1 MATKDDNSASQKK
14 LMASARSRTSF
25 DVESLTRVLY
35 GDADTIRRRREAWA
49 RVEAAI
55 GTSDTSQ
62 LPRRYAKTSREDLYL
77 DGLELGRAAF
87 DDRATFGHD
96 FFDWITPRYT
106 LFNYTPFGL
115 STSMFT
121 KVLELMATPEQQSRW
136 LVPAMRGQINGAY
149 VQTEL
154 GHGTFV
160 RGLETTA
167 TFDAARDS
175 FVLNSPTLSSTK
187 FWPGAMGFA
196 ASHGIIMARLITG
209 GKDHGVHA
217 FMAQLRDIQTGRAL
231 ERIELGDIGPK
242 LNHNQNDNG
251 YARFDN
257 VVVPRDNMLSAQAS
271 VARDGAYTKRANVH
285 DKATYG
291 TMMVTRSK
299 MTWVISIQLAA
310 AVTIAIRYSTVRK
323 QGNFAYSEDPA
334 GTEVALIEYRSQHYR
349 LLTSLAKA
357 YAIFFA
363 SQHCEAAH
371 REFERRE
378 HEGDYSTMQSAHAL
392 IGGMKAWS
400 STTASEGAE
409 DARRTCGGQGYLAT
423 SGLPDIVQSLTVMC
437 TGEGDTHVLFQ
448 QTARYLMKWAARLR
462 RGVEESQQKQ
472 TELPE
477 DLKYLAE
484 SPFTERCSA
493 ASLGDSTNADTQLF
507 IFQHRAQRMVAKA
520 ESKLAE
526 AERKHGKTKAQAWN
540 QHVMLLMSA
549 ARAHTEYLVLRDF
562 IEATAA
568 SNKVQDT
575 PVRRVL
581 GKLRS
586 TFALSTI
593 VNPQSADAISFVED
607 GFLSAAQ
614 LDVMR
619 DALNDLLDDLLPD
632 AIGLTDAWDFTD
644 AGLGS
649 AIGVRDG
656 NAYETL
662 MRWTKQLPINV
673 MARKDGG
680 RHAEAWERYI
690 RPTLLSKL

>member
-1 MATKDDNSASQKK
+1 MASRDEVAASQKM
-14 LMASARSRTSF
+14 LMADARSRTSF
-25 DVESLTRVLY
+25 EVESLTRVIY
-35 GDADTIRRRREAWA
+35 GNADTLRRRREAWA
-49 RVEAAI
+49 RIEASL
-55 GTSDTSQ
+55 GTSDTSR
-62 LPRRYAKTSREDLYL
+62 LPYRYAKTSREDLYL

-87 DDRATFGHD
+87 DDRTKYGHD

-136 LVPAMRGQINGAY
+136 LVPAMKGCINGAY
-149 VQTEL
+149 IQTEL

-167 TFDAARDS
+167 TFDDARDC

-196 ASHGIIMARLITG
+196 ASHGIVMARLITG

-217 FMAQLRDIQTGRAL
+217 FMLQLRDITTGRAL
-231 ERIELGDIGPK
+231 EGIELGDIGPK
-242 LNHNQNDNG
+242 MNHNQNDNG
-251 YARFDN
+251 YARFN
-257 VVVPRDNMLSAQAS
+257 NIVVPRNDMLSAQAS
-271 VARDGAYTKRANVH
+271 VARDGTYRKKPGVH
-285 DKATYG
+285 AKATYG

-323 QGNFAYSEDPA
+323 QGNFAYRDDA
-334 GTEVALIEYRSQHYR
+334 TGTEVALMEYRSQHYR

-363 SQHCEAAH
+363 SRHCEAAH

-378 HEGDYSTMQSAHAL
+378 REGDYSTMESAHAL
-392 IGGMKAWS
+392 IGGTKAWS
-400 STTASEGAE
+400 STIASEGAE
-409 DARRTCGGQGYLAT
+409 DARRACGGQGYLAT

-448 QTARYLMKWAARLR
+448 QTARYLMKWIARL
-462 RGVEESQQKQ
+462 GVEQSK

-477 DLKYLAE
+477 DLRYLAE
-484 SPFTERCSA
+484 SPFTGKSSDA
-493 ASLGDSTNADTQLF
+493 FLGYPTDSNTQLF
-507 IFQHRAQRMVAKA
+507 IFQKRAQRLVARA
-520 ESKLAE
+520 ESKLADE
-526 AERKHGKTKAQAWN
+526 LKRGRTKAQAWN
-540 QHVMLLMSA
+540 QHIMLLMSA
-549 ARAHTEYLVLRDF
+549 ARAHVEYLVLRDF
-562 IEATAA
+562 IEAAA
-568 SNKVQDT
+568 QVQDAA
-575 PVRRVL
+575 VCSVL

-586 TFALSTI
+586 VFALSTI

-607 GFLSAAQ
+607 GVLSAAQ
-614 LDVMR
+614 LDVIR
-619 DALNDLLDDLLPD
+619 DVVNDLLDDLLPD

-649 AIGVRDG
+649 AIGMRDG

-662 MRWTKQLPINV
+662 MRWTEQLPINV

-680 RHAEAWERYI
+680 RHAEAWKRYI
-690 RPTLLSKL
+690 RPALLSKL